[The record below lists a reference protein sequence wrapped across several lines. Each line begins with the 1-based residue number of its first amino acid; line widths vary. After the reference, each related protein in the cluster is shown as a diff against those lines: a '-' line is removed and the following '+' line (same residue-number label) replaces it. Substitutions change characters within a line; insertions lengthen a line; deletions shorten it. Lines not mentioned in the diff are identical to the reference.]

1 MIGARTVPVRSA
13 WLRRSLEKLRLFSLS
28 NVLRTETVRAPAKL
42 THNPRHLPLVT
53 RHRFRYSK
61 IGMSTIISAS
71 AVTVQFGE
79 RTILDD
85 VTLGIE
91 AGDRIGLVGRNGCGK
106 TTFLKILA
114 GLQAPDSGVIS
125 KQRDLVASYLPQD
138 FMLDA
143 AKNVFE
149 NIRDGARHVQDL
161 IAEFESL
168 PHDSKRHEELE
179 QRIAALD
186 GWTVDR
192 RIEVAMSH
200 LNCPDGERRIE
211 SLSGGEKR
219 RVAMCRAIV
228 SRPDF
233 LMLDEPTNHLD
244 PESIE
249 WVAEFLDNFGGTF
262 LVVTHDRYFLDRV
275 ATSILELCD
284 GKFFSHAGNYTDY
297 LLDKAERQAADAVV
311 EHKRQ
316 MFLKKELAWVRQGP
330 RAQRSKQKDRFERY
344 YNEAA
349 KDGPVIEEDM
359 ELVIPPPPQLGNRT
373 VELTNLAMTLAGKK
387 LFSGF
392 NFTFENGKRVGVCG
406 RNGLGKTTLLKIII
420 GQLAPT
426 DGTVKI
432 GPLTKFN
439 YVDQSRLQL
448 NDERTVLDE
457 AADGTEFVL
466 WGAARISVRS
476 YLKRF
481 LFADDRILTPVKKL
495 SGGERSRLLLAKILK
510 CGGNFLI
517 LDEPTNDLDLP
528 TLRVLEEA
536 LIAFPGVV
544 CVVSHDRY
552 FLNRVCTDI
561 LAFEGDGKIHH
572 SAGDY
577 DYYLEK
583 KQKAEAAAARQ
594 SAAILAT
601 NKSAALARDAAT
613 KTAKPRKLSFKEQRE
628 LDGME
633 AQIHEVEAEVARIE
647 RLFAD
652 PEFFRK
658 HAAQVNQLT
667 HELDAAKE
675 NVTQL
680 YSRWEELETMK
691 SAAEK

>member
-1 MIGARTVPVRSA
+1 MP
-13 WLRRSLEKLRLFSLS
+13 
-28 NVLRTETVRAPAKL
+28 
-42 THNPRHLPLVT
+42 
-53 RHRFRYSK
+53 
-61 IGMSTIISAS
+61 TIISAS
-71 AVTVQFGE
+71 EVTV
-79 RTILDD
+79 RYNNHTVLDAA
-85 VTLGIE
+85 TLGIQE
-91 AGDRIGLVGRNGCGK
+91 GDRIGLVGRNGCGK

-114 GLQAPDSGVIS
+114 GLQIPDSGEVS
-125 KQRDLVASYLPQD
+125 RQKDLVVSYLPQD

-143 AKNVFE
+143 TKNVYE
-149 NIRDGARHVQDL
+149 NIRDGAQHVLDL

-179 QRIAALD
+179 RRIMVLE

-192 RIEVAMSH
+192 RIEVAMAH
-200 LNCPDGERRIE
+200 LNCPPADRKID

-219 RVAMCRAIV
+219 RVAMARAIV
-228 SRPDF
+228 SDPDF

-249 WVAEFLDNFGGTF
+249 WVAEFLESFHGSF
-262 LVVTHDRYFLDRV
+262 LVITHDRYFLDRV
-275 ATSILELCD
+275 ASSILELYD

-297 LLDKAERQAADAVV
+297 LLAKAERQEADAVI

-344 YNEAA
+344 YATAA
-349 KDGPVIEEDM
+349 QDGPMVEEEV

-373 VELTNLAMTLAGKK
+373 VEVANLGMSIAGRT

-406 RNGLGKTTLLKIII
+406 RNGLGKSTLLKIIV

-426 DGTVKI
+426 EGTVKS
-432 GPLTKFN
+432 GQLTKFN
-439 YVDQSRLQL
+439 YVDQGRLQL
-448 NDERTVLDE
+448 NEERTVLDE
-457 AADGTEFVL
+457 VADGTEFVQ
-466 WGAARISVRS
+466 WGDAKISVRS

-481 LFADDRILTPVKKL
+481 LFADDRILTVVKKL
-495 SGGERSRLLLAKILK
+495 SGGERSRLLLARILK
-510 CGGNFLI
+510 SGGNFLI

-572 SAGDY
+572 SVGDY

-583 KQKAEAAAARQ
+583 RQRQ
-594 SAAILAT
+594 SAAAAKADEKKAT
-601 NKSAALARDAAT
+601 LPPAPA
-613 KTAKPRKLSFKEQRE
+613 KTAKARKLSFKEARE
-628 LDGME
+628 LEGIE
-633 AQIHEVEAEVARIE
+633 AQIHALEAEAARIE
-647 RLFAD
+647 GLFAD
-652 PEFFRK
+652 PDFFRK
-658 HAAQVNQLT
+658 NASQVNQLT
-667 HELDAAKE
+667 HDMDVAKE
-675 NVTQL
+675 SATRL
-680 YSRWEELETMK
+680 YARWEELEAIK
-691 SAAEK
+691 LAAEKG

>member
-1 MIGARTVPVRSA
+1 
-13 WLRRSLEKLRLFSLS
+13 
-28 NVLRTETVRAPAKL
+28 
-42 THNPRHLPLVT
+42 
-53 RHRFRYSK
+53 
-61 IGMSTIISAS
+61 MSTILNATD
-71 AVTVQFGE
+71 VTV
-79 RTILDD
+79 RYNDRAVLDAA
-85 VTLGIE
+85 TLAIE
-91 AGDRIGLVGRNGCGK
+91 EGQRIGLVGRNGCGK
-106 TTFLKILA
+106 TTFLKLLA
-114 GLQAPDSGVIS
+114 GLQAPDGGEVT
-125 KQRDLVASYLPQD
+125 RRRELLVSYLAQD
-138 FMLDA
+138 FLLDPA
-143 AKNVFE
+143 LDVRANVRAGAK
-149 NIRDGARHVQDL
+149 HVLDL

-168 PHDSKRHEELE
+168 PADSKRHEELE
-179 QRIAALD
+179 HRIQSLE
-186 GWTVDR
+186 GWTLDS
-192 RIEVAMSH
+192 RIETALSH
-200 LNCPDGERRIE
+200 LNCPAGDRQVTT
-211 SLSGGEKR
+211 LSGGEKR
-219 RVAMCRAIV
+219 RVALARAIV

-233 LMLDEPTNHLD
+233 LILDEPTNHLD

-249 WVAEFLDNFGGTF
+249 WVAEFLENFGGTF

-275 ATSILELCD
+275 VTRIVELYD
-284 GKFFSHAGNYTDY
+284 GKFWWHDGNYTDY
-297 LLDKAERQAADAVV
+297 LLDKAERQEADAVV

-344 YNEAA
+344 YDEAA
-349 KDGPVIEEDM
+349 KDGPAVEEDM

-373 VELTNLAMTLAGKK
+373 VEVSNLGVTLGGRK

-406 RNGLGKTTLLKIII
+406 RNGLGKTTMLRVII

-426 DGTVKI
+426 EGTVKI
-432 GPLTKFN
+432 GQLTKFN
-439 YVDQSRLQL
+439 YVDQGRLQL
-448 NDERTVLDE
+448 DEERTVLDE
-457 AADGTEFVL
+457 ASDGTEFVI
-466 WGAARISVRS
+466 WGESKISVRS

-481 LFADDRILTPVKKL
+481 LFADDRIVTQVKKL

-561 LAFEGDGKIHH
+561 LAFEGDGRIHH

-583 KQKAEAAAARQ
+583 KQRAVAAATRQ
-594 SAAILAT
+594 SAAYSTLKK
-601 NKSAALARDAAT
+601 NAALLGEAAT
-613 KTAKPRKLSFKEQRE
+613 KPTKPRKLSFKEQRE

-633 AQIHEVEAEVARIE
+633 AQIHAVEAEVARIE
-647 RLFAD
+647 GLFAD

-658 HAAQVNQLT
+658 HAAKVNQLT
-667 HELDAAKE
+667 TELDTAKE
-675 NVTQL
+675 NVTKL
-680 YSRWEELETMK
+680 YARWEALETIK
-691 SAAEK
+691 AAATTSQVG

>member
-1 MIGARTVPVRSA
+1 MPT
-13 WLRRSLEKLRLFSLS
+13 L
-28 NVLRTETVRAPAKL
+28 
-42 THNPRHLPLVT
+42 
-53 RHRFRYSK
+53 
-61 IGMSTIISAS
+61 ISAS
-71 AVTVQFGE
+71 EVTVRYNE
-79 RTILDD
+79 RTILDAA
-85 VTLGIE
+85 TLGIQE
-91 AGDRIGLVGRNGCGK
+91 GDRIGLVGRNGCGK

-114 GLQAPDSGVIS
+114 GLQHPDSGEVDRA
-125 KQRDLVASYLPQD
+125 RDLVASYLPQD
-138 FMLDA
+138 FMLDGT
-143 AKNVFE
+143 KNVYE
-149 NIRDGARHVQDL
+149 NIRDGAQHVLDL

-168 PHDSKRHEELE
+168 PHDSKRHEHLE
-179 QRIAALD
+179 HRIATLE
-186 GWTVDR
+186 GWTLDR

-200 LNCPDGERRIE
+200 LNCPAGDRRIE
-211 SLSGGEKR
+211 TLSGGEKR

-249 WVAEFLDNFGGTF
+249 WVAEFLENFGGSF

-297 LLDKAERQAADAVV
+297 LLDKAERQEADAVI

-344 YNEAA
+344 YDEAA
-349 KDGPVIEEDM
+349 KDGPVIEEDV
-359 ELVIPPPPQLGNRT
+359 ELCIPPPPQLGNRT
-373 VELTNLAMTLAGKK
+373 VEVSNLGMELGGKK

-392 NFTFENGKRVGVCG
+392 NFTFENGKRVGICG
-406 RNGLGKTTLLKIII
+406 RNGLGKSTLLRIII
-420 GQLAPT
+420 GQLTPT
-426 DGTVKI
+426 AGTVKI
-432 GPLTKFN
+432 GQLTKFN
-439 YVDQSRLQL
+439 YVDQGRLQL
-448 NDERTVLDE
+448 NEERTVLDE
-457 AADGTEFVL
+457 VADGTEFVQ
-466 WGAARISVRS
+466 WGDAKLSVRS

-481 LFADDRILTPVKKL
+481 LFADDRIMTQVKKL
-495 SGGERSRLLLAKILK
+495 SGGERSRLLLARILK

-536 LIAFPGVV
+536 LIAFPGVT

-572 SAGDY
+572 SVGDY

-583 KQKAEAAAARQ
+583 RQKAEAAAARK
-594 SAAILAT
+594 SAEILAM
-601 NKSAALARDAAT
+601 NKSSALARIAAVGGGRPQG
-613 KTAKPRKLSFKEQRE
+613 PRKLSFKEQRE
-628 LDGME
+628 LEGME
-633 AQIHEVEAEVARIE
+633 AQIHAVEAEVARIE
-647 RLFAD
+647 GLFAD

-658 HAAQVNQLT
+658 QGAQVNQLT
-667 HELDAAKE
+667 HELELAKE
-675 NVTQL
+675 KITQL
-680 YSRWEELETMK
+680 YARWEKLEAVRAA
-691 SAAEK
+691 SAEPKK

>member
-1 MIGARTVPVRSA
+1 
-13 WLRRSLEKLRLFSLS
+13 
-28 NVLRTETVRAPAKL
+28 
-42 THNPRHLPLVT
+42 
-53 RHRFRYSK
+53 
-61 IGMSTIISAS
+61 MSTIISAS
-71 AVTVQFGE
+71 DVTVRYNE
-79 RTILDD
+79 RSILDD
-85 VTLGIE
+85 ITLGIQD
-91 AGDRIGLVGRNGCGK
+91 GDRIGLVGRNGCGK

-114 GLQAPDSGVIS
+114 GLLAPDSGEIS
-125 KQRDLVASYLPQD
+125 RRRDLVASYLPQD

-143 AKNVFE
+143 TKNVYE
-149 NIRDGARHVQDL
+149 NVRDGAQHVFDL
-161 IAEFESL
+161 IKEFESL

-179 QRIAALD
+179 QRIHVLD

-192 RIEVAMSH
+192 RIEIALAH
-200 LNCPDGERRIE
+200 LNCPAADRRIE

-249 WVAEFLDNFGGTF
+249 WVAEFLESFGGSF

-275 ATSILELCD
+275 ATSILELYA

-297 LLDKAERQAADAVV
+297 LLAKAERQEADSVI

-344 YNEAA
+344 YDEAA
-349 KDGPVIEEDM
+349 KDGPMIEEDV

-373 VELTNLAMTLAGKK
+373 VDVAGLGMEIAGKR
-387 LFSGF
+387 LFSNF
-392 NFTFENGKRVGVCG
+392 NFTFENGKRVGICG
-406 RNGLGKTTLLKIII
+406 RNGLGKSTLLKIII

-426 DGTVKI
+426 EGTVKT
-432 GPLTKFN
+432 GQLTRFN
-439 YVDQSRLQL
+439 YVDQGRLQL
-448 NDERTVLDE
+448 NEERTVLDE
-457 AADGTEFVL
+457 VADGTEFVQ
-466 WGAARISVRS
+466 WGDTKISVRS

-481 LFADDRILTPVKKL
+481 LFSDDRILTQVKKL
-495 SGGERSRLLLAKILK
+495 SGGERSRLLLARILK
-510 CGGNFLI
+510 SGGNFLI

-536 LIAFPGVV
+536 LIAFTGVT

-572 SAGDY
+572 SVGDY

-583 KQKAEAAAARQ
+583 KQRADQAAARA

-601 NKSAALARDAAT
+601 NKASEAAKEKSAG
-613 KTAKPRKLSFKEQRE
+613 KNKSRKLSFKEQRE
-628 LDGME
+628 LEGME
-633 AQIHEVEAEVARIE
+633 AQIHAVEAEVARIE
-647 RLFAD
+647 GLFAD

-658 HAAQVNQLT
+658 NAAKVNQLT
-667 HELDAAKE
+667 VELDAAKA
-675 NVTQL
+675 NVTKL
-680 YSRWEELETMK
+680 YSRWEQLEAVR
-691 SAAEK
+691 SASMDSSAG